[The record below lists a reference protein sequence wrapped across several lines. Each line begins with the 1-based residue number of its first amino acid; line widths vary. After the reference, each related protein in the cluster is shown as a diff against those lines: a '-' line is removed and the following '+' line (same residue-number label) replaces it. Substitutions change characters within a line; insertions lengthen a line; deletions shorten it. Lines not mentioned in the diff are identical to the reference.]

1 MATAKKAPTDK
12 LKKFFDS
19 CPTQANFDL
28 TADIAFTKKPKTM
41 QKLYEK
47 HYGYKPEPSLYHPVV
62 IQWSI
67 KGKGFGE
74 FVFYRDGDKLYC
86 QNEGMSKETILGIMY
101 VLLDNCILTDPPS
114 KKKKKDV
121 V

>member
-1 MATAKKAPTDK
+1 MEKKKPADT
-12 LKKFFDS
+12 LKRFFDS

-28 TADIAFTKKPKTM
+28 TSDIAFVNKPKTM

-47 HYGYKPEPSLYHPVV
+47 RYGFKPESSLYSPVV

-74 FVFYRDGDKLYC
+74 LVFYRDGDKLYC
-86 QNEGMSKETILGIMY
+86 QNECMSKETILGIMY
-101 VLLDNCILTDPPS
+101 VLLDKCILTDPIPS
-114 KKKKKDV
+114 KKKKKGV